1 MVLFAESFQTTVSV
15 FGNLDIV
22 INNAGIMNDRF
33 WELEVDINLVS
44 TNIISVNKIVLF
56 DAPFACFCVVYISVS
71 KLATLF
77 GLIGVYDHTSAGL
90 LTNVF
95 VLCLMQA
102 EETAHLLLLKKMCLL
117 HIEFPG

>member
-44 TNIISVNKIVLF
+44 TNIISLNKIVLF
-56 DAPFACFCVVYISVS
+56 HAPFACFFVVYISVR
-71 KLATLF
+71 KPA
-77 GLIGVYDHTSAGL
+77 H
-90 LTNVF
+90 F
-95 VLCLMQA
+95 VWVGRC
-102 EETAHLLLLKKMCLL
+102 
-117 HIEFPG
+117 I

>member
-56 DAPFACFCVVYISVS
+56 HVPLACFCVH
-71 KLATLF
+71 K
-77 GLIGVYDHTSAGL
+77 
-90 LTNVF
+90 
-95 VLCLMQA
+95 C
-102 EETAHLLLLKKMCLL
+102 E
-117 HIEFPG
+117 

>member
-56 DAPFACFCVVYISVS
+56 HCPFLHAS
-71 KLATLF
+71 
-77 GLIGVYDHTSAGL
+77 
-90 LTNVF
+90 
-95 VLCLMQA
+95 VLCTL
-102 EETAHLLLLKKMCLL
+102 E
-117 HIEFPG
+117 